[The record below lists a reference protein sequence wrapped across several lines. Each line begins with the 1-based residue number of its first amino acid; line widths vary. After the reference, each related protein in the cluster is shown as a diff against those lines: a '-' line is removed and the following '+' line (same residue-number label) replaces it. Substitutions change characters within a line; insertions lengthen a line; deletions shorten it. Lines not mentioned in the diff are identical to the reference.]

1 MSFHT
6 DLCLSCHGRLLT
18 LAASRIQLLAFH
30 KRRPPVVPKSSLHK
44 ERRWTGILP
53 ALVKKQNKLCSSYG
67 QAYGQQ
73 GYAQAY
79 QQQPGY
85 QQQYQQSQQMTQ
97 QQYQQQ
103 QMQQQQMQ
111 QQQMMQ
117 QKQREEEQRR
127 QEQQR
132 RAEQQGIMNCQS
144 ILQKLSAATPETFLQ
159 IKDEVEKLVMQ
170 ELPKCGSQA
179 EVVKAEALQQ
189 IQVAQMRVEQVKQQR
204 AEEERQNQERSE
216 EVKKVL
222 AELNLLVD
230 KAEQDTAQLKSAA
243 APVLESKIMSEED
256 ARAAGKVV
264 GEVSVAAK
272 ASCKVCSDFIV
283 ERRVGIDSVKPPQLA
298 AIREE
303 QLKLQS
309 RIQECYK
316 IVVSSTISARVM
328 IDKAIKKTLATKT
341 LEKRTSAFEKYNGKK
356 EVMTVDEII
365 AYAKGEFS
373 FALSKE
379 AAAAVVKKYGD
390 GRGSVGKAH
399 FQRIK
404 VAVGILR
411 EEEASKARRKEAELK
426 RLALEAKKKAIEA
439 DIQKVL
445 DVLTEAEPAVAKAE
459 EAGKVEHLS
468 KDYLGATPDKDAVA
482 KAMEA
487 ACSACKDAQTE
498 LSEVRTRLA
507 DLIGSADDDI
517 KQWTQMETRKVE
529 LKVGSMDARLGI
541 ATQASERGRA
551 FLELQEAKELH
562 LAKVEVAKLLR
573 SKKLGAEE
581 LFKEADK
588 DGDGLVN
595 LSDFTTFMEG
605 CEGCKLSGEQ
615 IEKVFNFFEPGS
627 GFSKDTLFLASRSY
641 YLVAAETVITD
652 KEGLEEGQTVRRL
665 ELKELV
671 EVLEGPVE
679 EASAKIQRV
688 RCRAIFD
695 GVEGWATITGNNG
708 TEYLTVSDGNME
720 VLREVPLTEALEE
733 SNALRQLPVG
743 QKLEVLEWDKK
754 TPNEDVRLK
763 VKVKGSSD
771 IGWTTR
777 ATADGT
783 QFLKIQ

>member
-1 MSFHT
+1 
-6 DLCLSCHGRLLT
+6 
-18 LAASRIQLLAFH
+18 
-30 KRRPPVVPKSSLHK
+30 
-44 ERRWTGILP
+44 
-53 ALVKKQNKLCSSYG
+53 
-67 QAYGQQ
+67 
-73 GYAQAY
+73 
-79 QQQPGY
+79 
-85 QQQYQQSQQMTQ
+85 
-97 QQYQQQ
+97 
-103 QMQQQQMQ
+103 
-111 QQQMMQ
+111 
-117 QKQREEEQRR
+117 
-127 QEQQR
+127 
-132 RAEQQGIMNCQS
+132 
-144 ILQKLSAATPETFLQ
+144 
-159 IKDEVEKLVMQ
+159 
-170 ELPKCGSQA
+170 
-179 EVVKAEALQQ
+179 
-189 IQVAQMRVEQVKQQR
+189 
-204 AEEERQNQERSE
+204 
-216 EVKKVL
+216 
-222 AELNLLVD
+222 
-230 KAEQDTAQLKSAA
+230 
-243 APVLESKIMSEED
+243 
-256 ARAAGKVV
+256 
-264 GEVSVAAK
+264 
-272 ASCKVCSDFIV
+272 
-283 ERRVGIDSVKPPQLA
+283 
-298 AIREE
+298 
-303 QLKLQS
+303 
-309 RIQECYK
+309 
-316 IVVSSTISARVM
+316 
-328 IDKAIKKTLATKT
+328 
-341 LEKRTSAFEKYNGKK
+341 
-356 EVMTVDEII
+356 
-365 AYAKGEFS
+365 
-373 FALSKE
+373 
-379 AAAAVVKKYGD
+379 
-390 GRGSVGKAH
+390 
-399 FQRIK
+399 
-404 VAVGILR
+404 
-411 EEEASKARRKEAELK
+411 
-426 RLALEAKKKAIEA
+426 
-439 DIQKVL
+439 
-445 DVLTEAEPAVAKAE
+445 
-459 EAGKVEHLS
+459 
-468 KDYLGATPDKDAVA
+468 
-482 KAMEA
+482 
-487 ACSACKDAQTE
+487 
-498 LSEVRTRLA
+498 
-507 DLIGSADDDI
+507 
-517 KQWTQMETRKVE
+517 
-529 LKVGSMDARLGI
+529 MDARLGI